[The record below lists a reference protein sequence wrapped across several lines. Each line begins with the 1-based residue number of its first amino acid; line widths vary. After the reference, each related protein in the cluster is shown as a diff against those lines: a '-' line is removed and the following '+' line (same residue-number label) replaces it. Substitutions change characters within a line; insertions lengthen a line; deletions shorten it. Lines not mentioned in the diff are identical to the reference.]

1 MKDDLLGFAA
11 RMKDDLLGFAARMK
25 DDLLRE
31 PANGRTC

>member
-1 MKDDLLGFAA
+1 MKDDLLGFAQ